1 MSRDV
6 YLTND
11 KNLNIKDNIECTY
24 DEVNYLNS
32 RLSYL
37 EKIIQSKYSDMLYLA
52 SEICNLKNI
61 NLKYDLIDILI
72 KHGSNLRKYKAELI
86 DVKDMINSLSNNLK
100 QSNDHIE
107 SKDNEKKDNNIENLE
122 PHASQL
128 ENEQLKSCECEKEKV
143 KSIELENSVD
153 KSENKEEK
161 NGIKKS
167 LSNNLTIKNPRVID
181 NTSNNNKSKTEIARE
196 KIISNLDKL
205 ISYKENTFNDL
216 IEMIDFQIDS
226 NAQKNDLIRF
236 IENLESQIVELNEYK
251 NNILKNYSLSK
262 SIELGSNGKMTF
274 SRVFIEKERLI
285 DKNKEEYIKV
295 VTDMF
300 NLYSEFVDKYL
311 KNINML
317 RPHLEAE
324 KINSMQ
330 SNCSKVIY
338 DLKLIRNLYSS
349 LDKVKEI

>member
-11 KNLNIKDNIECTY
+11 KNSNLNDSIECTY
-24 DEVNYLNS
+24 NEVSYLNS

-61 NLKYDLIDILI
+61 NLKYDLIDILV
-72 KHGSNLRKYKAELI
+72 KHGSNLSKYKAELI
-86 DVKDMINSLSNNLK
+86 DVKDMINSLNANQK
-100 QSNDHIE
+100 KCDNHTE
-107 SKDNEKKDNNIENLE
+107 STNNEKTNTNIENLE

-128 ENEQLKSCECEKEKV
+128 ENEQLKSDECEKEKF
-143 KSIELENSVD
+143 KPIGLENNVED
-153 KSENKEEK
+153 GSENIKEK
-161 NGIKKS
+161 NSVKKA
-167 LSNNLTIKNPRVID
+167 LSNNLAVKKPRVID
-181 NTSNNNKSKTEIARE
+181 ADNTTKSKTEIARE

-285 DKNKEEYIKV
+285 DKNKDEYIKV

-317 RPHLEAE
+317 RPHLESE

-349 LDKVKEI
+349 LDKLKEV